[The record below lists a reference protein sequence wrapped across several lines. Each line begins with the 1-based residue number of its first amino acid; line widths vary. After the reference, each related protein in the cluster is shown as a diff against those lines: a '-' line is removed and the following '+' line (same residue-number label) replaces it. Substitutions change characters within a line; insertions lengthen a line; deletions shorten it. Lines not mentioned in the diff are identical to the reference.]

1 MFNQLKIS
9 LFDLDITIRELTVL
23 DFIAEG
29 MTNKE
34 IGDKIFL
41 SKRTIEGIRE
51 SLLVKT
57 NSKNTAALI
66 AFSFRSGI
74 LT

>member
-23 DFIAEG
+23 DFIADG